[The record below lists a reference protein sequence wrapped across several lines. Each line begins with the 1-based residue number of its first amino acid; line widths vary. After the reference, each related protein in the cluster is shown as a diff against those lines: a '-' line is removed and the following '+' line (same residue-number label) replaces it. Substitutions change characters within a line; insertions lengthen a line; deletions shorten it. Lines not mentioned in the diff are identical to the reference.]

1 MLEQIKRIS
10 KQTGEAE
17 TPTRFLFG
25 TVTKLSPLTV
35 FVDSRFYLS
44 GPGLVMLKE
53 LSGHRHT
60 VPQHATVPV
69 GDHTHIL
76 PQAVTQ
82 EANTHTHN
90 IPQSETNG
98 AGGHTHEIAKW
109 DTEIAEGLTVG
120 DKVVLLR
127 NQGGQQYLILGR
139 V

>member
-1 MLEQIKRIS
+1 MLEQIKQIS
-10 KQTGEAE
+10 RQTGEAE

-44 GPGLVMLKE
+44 GPGLAE
-53 LSGHRHT
+53 LRR
-60 VPQHATVPV
+60 
-69 GDHTHIL
+69 
-76 PQAVTQ
+76 
-82 EANTHTHN
+82 
-90 IPQSETNG
+90 
-98 AGGHTHEIAKW
+98 
-109 DTEIAEGLTVG
+109 AEGGEPLAEG

>member
-44 GPGLVMLKE
+44 SAALVRLKE
-53 LSGHRHT
+53 SE
-60 VPQHATVPV
+60 
-69 GDHTHIL
+69 
-76 PQAVTQ
+76 QA
-82 EANTHTHN
+82 A
-90 IPQSETNG
+90 G
-98 AGGHTHEIAKW
+98 ALAI
-109 DTEIAEGLTVG
+109 G

>member
-44 GPGLVMLKE
+44 GPALISL
-53 LSGHRHT
+53 L
-60 VPQHATVPV
+60 
-69 GDHTHIL
+69 
-76 PQAVTQ
+76 
-82 EANTHTHN
+82 
-90 IPQSETNG
+90 
-98 AGGHTHEIAKW
+98 
-109 DTEIAEGLTVG
+109 DTPSPAVG

-127 NQGGQQYLILGR
+127 NRGGQQYLILGR